1 MRTIKTTPLARTGK
15 QRTDYIDNLINP
27 PVIGWKGWRG
37 KFENFTI
44 EDCMEMNREAFEQLA
59 EIYRG
64 ETLMPLHV
72 VEFDYDIT
80 EGSTMNIEMDDSLDM
95 DEKEQIALE
104 EIRDLYPDVHNINIT
119 KLSAV

>member
-1 MRTIKTTPLARTGK
+1 MS
-15 QRTDYIDNLINP
+15 
-27 PVIGWKGWRG
+27 
-37 KFENFTI
+37 
-44 EDCMEMNREAFEQLA
+44 
-59 EIYRG
+59 
-64 ETLMPLHV
+64 LHV

-95 DEKEQIALE
+95 DEKEQIALD